1 MKCCISKTYQ
11 IKTNYATNFLFV
23 NVFLIIF
30 RKVIAPA
37 KSNYHH
43 FKSYHMRKKLLFL
56 TAFTLVGLLVFAQKD
71 LRKMIAGERGISKP
85 FTTLAPNDQ
94 VPFNPK
100 NARQTF
106 NLDENS
112 DLVLKSTEPDN
123 LGFVHYR
130 FYQTY
135 RGIPI
140 ENTMYIVHAKGGK
153 ITGMSGTI
161 VTDFDTQIDA
171 RAAASVAGVTAVKKA
186 IQYMNAK
193 KYAWE
198 DPAMEDRIK
207 LRKGDAKA
215 TYFPVAE
222 RVWFSSEDDV
232 SPRELRLCY
241 KVDVYSLQPF
251 DRKFI
256 FIDAQTGKISGTK
269 QEIKPTDA
277 TGTAATGYSGTQTI
291 HSDLNGTTYR
301 LRDYTKGNGIITL
314 HATTGH
320 ADYTSSS
327 PNWSFTTADK
337 WALDA
342 HFGVASTWT
351 FYKNNFNRNSID
363 NAGYALTSWVN
374 DPNTTDNAYWDGS
387 EMVYGNLS
395 SNGNGVT
402 AIDVTGHELTHG
414 VTQNTSGLNYSKEPG
429 AMNESMSD
437 IMGKSVQ
444 FYAKPSDGSW
454 ILSNDMNWEIRSFS
468 NPNADGQPD
477 TYKGKY
483 WTTSSSDNYGVHTNS
498 GVGNFMFY
506 LLVTGGS
513 GTNDIGNTYSVAGIG
528 LSEADQI
535 LYRTETV
542 YLTPTSNYTAWRT
555 ACINAATDLYGSTSN
570 EVVQVENAWYAV
582 GIGTA
587 GSGGGTTCSAP
598 TGLIA
603 SNITSSGATISWNAV
618 SGATSYNLQY
628 KTSSASTY
636 TTVSTTS
643 ASYTLTG
650 LAAGTTYN
658 YQVATVCSNGTSAY
672 TASTFTTSGTGT
684 ITYCTTKGSTGYEYI
699 NKVVLGSIS
708 NTSGNNNGYRDYT
721 ALSTN
726 LTAGSAYTITLT
738 PGFTGGSY
746 TEYWTVYV
754 DYNHDGTLNGAGE
767 TVVKVSGSSAKS
779 VTFTVPS
786 TAKNGATRMRI
797 QMHYG
802 GYLTNPC
809 GTFSYGEAE
818 DYTVN
823 ISGGSGFNDLITSN
837 NLKTQYQ
844 NSLTI
849 SPNPVAGS
857 HALASYT
864 LTKGGN
870 ASIRVADLN
879 GRILQTMNLGNQLA
893 GTHTYNLNNF
903 SQLPAGNYIIV
914 LQQDNQ
920 IITRTHIAVA
930 R

>member
-1 MKCCISKTYQ
+1 MLAS
-11 IKTNYATNFLFV
+11 A
-23 NVFLIIF
+23 
-30 RKVIAPA
+30 AP
-37 KSNYHH
+37 NNNHL
-43 FKSYHMRKKLLFL
+43 KSYHMRKKFLFL
-56 TAFTLVGLLVFAQKD
+56 AVFAIVGSSVFAQKD
-71 LRKMIAGERGISKP
+71 LRKIIAGERGVSKQ
-85 FTTLAPNDQ
+85 FTTLAQSDQ

-100 NARQTF
+100 NARQIF

-135 RGIPI
+135 RGVPI
-140 ENTMYIVHAKGGK
+140 ENTMYIVHTKTGK

-161 VTDFDTQIDA
+161 VTDFDTQMDT
-171 RAAASVAGVTAVKKA
+171 RAAASVTGIAAVKTA
-186 IQYMNAK
+186 IKHMNAR
-193 KYAWE
+193 KYVWE
-198 DPAMEDRIK
+198 DPAMEERIK

-215 TYFPVAE
+215 TYFPTAE
-222 RVWFSSEDDV
+222 RVWFSSEDEV

-256 FIDAQTGKISGTK
+256 FIDAQTGKVTGTK
-269 QEIKPTDA
+269 EQMMPTDA
-277 TGTAATGYSGTQTI
+277 TGTAATGYSGIQTI
-291 HSDLNGTTYR
+291 HSDLNGTSYR

-314 HATTGH
+314 RASNHT
-320 ADYTSSS
+320 DYTSSS
-327 PNWSFTTADK
+327 SNWSLAAPDK

-342 HFGVASTWT
+342 HFGVAATWT
-351 FYKNNFNRNSID
+351 YYKNNFNRNSID

-374 DPNTTDNAYWDGS
+374 DANTVNNAYWDGS
-387 EMVYGNLS
+387 EMVYGIRS
-395 SNGNGVT
+395 SNSNGVT

-414 VTQNTSGLNYSKEPG
+414 VTQYTSNLTYSKEPG

-444 FYAKPSDGSW
+444 FYTKPSDTAWMLSYDMSW
-454 ILSNDMNWEIRSFS
+454 LIRDFA
-468 NPNADGQPD
+468 NPNTLGQPD
-477 TYKGKY
+477 TYQGTF
-483 WTTSSSDNYGVHTNS
+483 WSTSSSDNYGVHTNS

-506 LLVTGGS
+506 LLVKGGG
-513 GTNDIGNTYSVAGIG
+513 GTNDIGSSYSVTGIG
-528 LSEADQI
+528 LSKADQI
-535 LYRTETV
+535 IYRTETV
-542 YLTPTSNYTAWRT
+542 YLTSTSNYAAWRT

-570 EVVQVENAWYAV
+570 EVIQVENAWYAV

-587 GSGGGTTCSAP
+587 GSDGGTTCNAP
-598 TGLIA
+598 TGLTV
-603 SNITSSGATISWNAV
+603 SNITTSGASISWNAV

-658 YQVATVCSNGTSAY
+658 YQVATVCSGGTSAY

-684 ITYCTTKGSTGYEYI
+684 ITYCTTKGSTGFEFI
-699 NKVVLGSIS
+699 NKVVLGSIN
-708 NTSGNNNGYRDYT
+708 NTSGNNSGYRDYT

-726 LTAGSAYTITLT
+726 LTAGTSYTVTLT
-738 PGFTGGSY
+738 PGFSTRHAY
-746 TEYWTVYV
+746 TEYWTVYI
-754 DYNHDGTLNGAGE
+754 DYNHDGILNGSGE
-767 TVVKVSGSSAKS
+767 TVAKVSGSSSRS
-779 VTFTVPS
+779 VSFTVPA
-786 TAKNGATRMRI
+786 TAKNGATRIRI
-797 QMHYG
+797 QMQYG

-809 GTFSYGEAE
+809 GTFNYGEAE

-823 ISGGSGFNDLITSN
+823 ISGGSGFNGLIASN
-837 NLKTQYQ
+837 NLKTPSQ

-864 LTKGGN
+864 LTKSGN
-870 ASIRVADLN
+870 VSIKIADLN
-879 GRILQTMNLGNQLA
+879 GRTLQTAVLGNQLA
-893 GTHTYNLNNF
+893 GTHTYNLNNL
-903 SQLPAGNYIIV
+903 SQLPSGNYIIV

-920 IITRTHIAVA
+920 IITRTHLAIA